1 MFSWLV
7 PLVVEFDA
15 RGQQRRMAEGVPHKK
30 AARRRLFKSLHSKLA
45 FQASLD

>member
-1 MFSWLV
+1 
-7 PLVVEFDA
+7 
-15 RGQQRRMAEGVPHKK
+15 MAKGLSHKK